1 MKIKQDF
8 KSFVK
13 INTKEMSKDDAGRG
27 IIKISGW
34 ASKSFENGMPV
45 IDRDG
50 ENLNSTNFNLS
61 NAKVLLYNHDWDEI
75 CGKIKL
81 SHRPEGIW
89 IEAEVHK
96 IMDEKV
102 FYAVEQGIIDSFSVG
117 FTVTEAEYIR
127 VNGEDY
133 ISFTKGEI
141 LEVSLVSIPAN
152 TSALIENTTVIK
164 SITKDGKCTGLQ
176 CKVQDLKT
184 MNPDCG
190 CPIEKLK
197 EGDMEKTE
205 EKSLKD
211 IKQII
216 KALTFEETENG
227 KWRQWDKLDY
237 YISILAETI
246 NDNFYESLW
255 SDGIDPEIFKQ
266 NILDALTSFGER
278 LNELPVL
285 NAQVEVNKEI
295 KREDMKTKSVENNDQ
310 DVNLE
315 GGEPTPNVE
324 QTEEPTTE
332 KVEATEETKEVVEE
346 NQVEDN
352 ENKETSPTEQS
363 VSKPTVSTVI
373 SAIQA
378 IDLKVLPD
386 NLADLSDD
394 ELREL
399 YDSASEVADI
409 VEKINELVR
418 ADLEGGE

>member
-13 INTKEMSKDDAGRG
+13 INTKEMSKDDAGQG

-89 IEAEVHK
+89 IEAEVHEAMDKK
-96 IMDEKV
+96 I

-197 EGDMEKTE
+197 EGNMEKTE

-278 LNELPVL
+278 LNELPIL
-285 NAQVEVNKEI
+285 NAPEEVNKEI

-324 QTEEPTTE
+324 QIEEPTTE
-332 KVEATEETKEVVEE
+332 KVEATEEIKEVVEE
-346 NQVEDN
+346 NPVEDN

>member
-13 INTKEMSKDDAGRG
+13 ISTKEMSKDSSGRG

-34 ASKSFENGMPV
+34 ASKSFENGIPV

-89 IEAEVHK
+89 IEAEVHQ

-176 CKVQDLKT
+176 CKVQDLKA

-197 EGDMEKTE
+197 EGNMEKTE

-295 KREDMKTKSVENNDQ
+295 KREDMKTKSVEENDQ

-315 GGEPTPNVE
+315 GGVPTPNVE

-346 NQVEDN
+346 NPVEDN

>member
-89 IEAEVHK
+89 IEAEVHQ

-197 EGDMEKTE
+197 EGNMEKTE

-211 IKQII
+211 IKQVI

-285 NAQVEVNKEI
+285 NAPVAVNKEI

-332 KVEATEETKEVVEE
+332 KVEATEENKEVVEE
-346 NQVEDN
+346 NPVEDN